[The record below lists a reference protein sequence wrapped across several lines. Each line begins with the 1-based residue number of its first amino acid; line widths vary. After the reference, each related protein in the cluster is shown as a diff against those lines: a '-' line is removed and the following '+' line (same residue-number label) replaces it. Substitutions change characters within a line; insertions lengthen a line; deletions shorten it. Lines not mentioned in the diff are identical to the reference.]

1 MDPFIN
7 YLIKIG
13 GMITILALF
22 AIFLSFRFTNVLGSV
37 KWPPEEQKCPDYWNH
52 VSETDAAGN
61 VIEKCKD
68 VKDLT
73 NLGTKTS
80 SGIIDTTYE
89 LGIEDAEASLWST
102 TCNKKAWANS
112 YGLTWDGV
120 TNTSQS
126 CDTDLDDTY
135 DNSTLYQILQKV

>member
-22 AIFLSFRFTNVLGSV
+22 AIFLSFRFTNVLSSV
-37 KWPPEEQKCPDYWNH
+37 KWPPEEQKCPDYWSH
-52 VSETDAAGN
+52 SFDSTGSE
-61 VIEKCKD
+61 VCKD

-73 NLGTKTS
+73 NLGTYSDSTA
-80 SGIIDTTYE
+80 GELVTPYE
-89 LGIEDAEASLWST
+89 LGIEDAEASIWST
-102 TCNKKAWANS
+102 TCNKKAWADS

>member
-22 AIFLSFRFTNVLGSV
+22 AIFLSFRFTNVLSSV
-37 KWPPEEQKCPDYWNH
+37 KWPPEEPKCPAYWTH
-52 VSETDAAGN
+52 TFDAN
-61 VIEKCKD
+61 DNEVCKD
-68 VKDLT
+68 GNNLT
-73 NLGTKTS
+73 GGGEEDAK
-80 SGIIDTTYE
+80 
-89 LGIEDAEASLWST
+89 IEEAEASMWST
-102 TCNKKAWANS
+102 TCNKKAWADS

-126 CDTDLDDTY
+126 CGTDLDYTY